1 MEAWAQASAAKWPQ
15 VVRVGYFGSYARGNW
30 GVGSDVDLVV
40 IVREDPRPLW
50 ERAVDFDA
58 TGLPVPADVFVYTEK
73 EWAELAGQPGFGR
86 TAAAEVIWVYSRPE
100 KPAPEA

>member
-1 MEAWAQASAAKWPQ
+1 VEAWAQASAAKWPQ

-40 IVREDPRPLW
+40 IVREDPRPFW
-50 ERAVDFDA
+50 ERAGDFDA

-86 TAAAEVIWVYSRPE
+86 TAAAEVIWVYCRPE
-100 KPAPEA
+100 KLPAGA